1 MTLATDYP
9 VLPAVTKFLQT
20 GPKKMLINGERV
32 SGVGDRTFQTLNP
45 ATQTILAE
53 ICEGDAEDIDRAVA
67 AARNAFEN
75 VWSHT
80 KPNERARL
88 IHRLTDLMAEHLEE
102 LSQINVLDNGKTLA
116 ASSGWELPLSNDI
129 FRYYAGMATQI
140 QGETIPLSDAEPGE
154 FLAYTL
160 REPLGVVGQI
170 IPWNYPMLMIAYK
183 VSVALSCGN
192 TVVLKPAE
200 QTPLLALR
208 FGELVCEAGFPPGVV
223 NIVSGF
229 GETAGAA
236 LSRHKDVDKVAFTG
250 EHHTGRLVVQASTSN
265 LKRVSLE
272 LGGKSPNI
280 IFDDTP
286 IEEAVRAGAGGIFV
300 NQGQSCIA
308 GSRLFVQ
315 RTIYESVVEGLTA
328 HADTI
333 RLGNGLDP
341 NTDMGPLVSQAQLDR
356 VTGYIRI
363 GQEEGA
369 RVAAGGYRPKDP
381 ELADGFYIRPT
392 VFRDVTNEM
401 RIAQEE
407 VFGPVVCVIPFDTE
421 AEVVKLANSTCFG
434 LGAGIWTRDIK
445 RAHRLT
451 RAIKSGMVWVN
462 TYIDCDAAM
471 PFGGYK
477 MSGYGRECGR
487 EAIDLYTQSKAV
499 WIKL

>member
-1 MTLATDYP
+1 MTVAIDFP
-9 VLPAVTKFLQT
+9 VLPAVTHFLQ
-20 GPKKMLINGERV
+20 GEPKKMLIGGKWV
-32 SGVGDRTFQTLNP
+32 AGAAGRTFQTLNP
-45 ATQTILAE
+45 ATKTVLATV
-53 ICEGDAEDIDRAVA
+53 CEGDAEDIDRAVIA
-67 AARNAFEN
+67 AHRAFEN
-75 VWSHT
+75 GWGQT

-88 IHRLTDLMAEHLEE
+88 LHRLTDLMEQHIDE
-102 LSQINVLDNGKTLA
+102 LAQLNVLDNGKTFA
-116 ASSGWELPLSNDI
+116 ASREWEMVVSNDI
-129 FRYYAGMATQI
+129 FRYYAGMATQL
-140 QGETIPLSDAEPGE
+140 QGETIPLSNAAPGE
-154 FLAYTL
+154 FFTYTL

-183 VSVALSCGN
+183 VSVALACGN

-229 GETAGAA
+229 GETAGASLA
-236 LSRHKDVDKVAFTG
+236 RHKDVAKIAFTG
-250 EHHTGRLVVQASTSN
+250 EYTTGRLVVQASTSN

-280 IFDDTP
+280 IFEDTP
-286 IEEAVRAGAGGIFV
+286 IAEAVQAGAGGIFI

-315 RTIYESVVEGLTA
+315 RSIYDAVVEGLAA
-328 HADTI
+328 HADSI

-341 NTDMGPLVSQAQLDR
+341 DVQMGPLVSEAQQQR
-356 VTGYIRI
+356 VLGYIQL

-369 RVAAGGYRPKDP
+369 TLVAGGYAPQDSV
-381 ELADGFYIRPT
+381 LADGYYVRPT
-392 VFRDVTNEM
+392 VFRDVTNSM

-407 VFGPVVCVIPFDTE
+407 IFGPVVCVIPFETE
-421 AEVVKLANSTCFG
+421 AEVIQAANETIFG
-434 LGAGIWTRDIK
+434 LGAGVWTRDIK
-445 RAHRLT
+445 RAHRMT
-451 RAIKSGMVWVN
+451 SAIKAGMVWVN